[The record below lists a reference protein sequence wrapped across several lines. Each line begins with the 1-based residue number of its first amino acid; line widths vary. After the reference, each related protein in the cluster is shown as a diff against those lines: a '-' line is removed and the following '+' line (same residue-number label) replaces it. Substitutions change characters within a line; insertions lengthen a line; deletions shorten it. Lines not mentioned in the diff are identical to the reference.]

1 MQLVTWFL
9 SIYPFLNNLPLSL
22 LHVNLI
28 EDNNFIH
35 LIASLC
41 VGFPP
46 ILKPLNTPLNQLIS
60 PVDHWSGALT
70 VKLITLHLL
79 LDGYTRLNCAV
90 DRPRLEGRKL
100 LVLDYRENI

>member
-28 EDNNFIH
+28 EDNNFIR

-41 VGFPP
+41 VGF
-46 ILKPLNTPLNQLIS
+46 S
-60 PVDHWSGALT
+60 PNFKATEHSIESAYLTCGSLVWSA
-70 VKLITLHLL
+70 
-79 LDGYTRLNCAV
+79 NS
-90 DRPRLEGRKL
+90 
-100 LVLDYRENI
+100 